1 MPAVMRTGVEKH
13 MRGLLV
19 IIALAAAGSLA
30 GSGTALAY
38 GCPSFII
45 AAGEGGLCSPGAW
58 LEFQHEHDK
67 DNDAFRKR
75 HHHDFKFNKPKKVKY
90 RPLHGGGKKKGK

>member
-1 MPAVMRTGVEKH
+1 MRAGVEKY

-19 IIALAAAGSLA
+19 IIALAVAGILA
-30 GSGTALAY
+30 GSGTASAYY
-38 GCPSFII
+38 GCPPFII

-67 DNDAFRKR
+67 DNDGIKIRR
-75 HHHDFKFNKPKKVKY
+75 HHDFKVDKPKKVKY
-90 RPLHGGGKKKGK
+90 RPLRGGGKKKGK

>member
-1 MPAVMRTGVEKH
+1 
-13 MRGLLV
+13 MRGLFV
-19 IIALAAAGSLA
+19 IIGLAVAGTLA

-38 GCPSFII
+38 GCPQFII

-67 DNDAFRKR
+67 DNDGIKIRR
-75 HHHDFKFNKPKKVKY
+75 HHDFKINTPKKVKY
-90 RPLHGGGKKKGK
+90 RPPAVAERRRASSLEPDAQ

>member
-1 MPAVMRTGVEKH
+1 

-19 IIALAAAGSLA
+19 TFALTMAGTLA
-30 GSGTALAY
+30 GSGTAQAY

-58 LEFQHEHDK
+58 LEFQHEHDE
-67 DNDAFRKR
+67 DNDGIKIR
-75 HHHDFKFNKPKKVKY
+75 HHHDFKVNTPKKVKY
-90 RPLHGGGKKKGK
+90 RPPRGGGKKKGK